1 MEGKR
6 DGASEWFEDLEE
18 RDRGWQKRERWKRI
32 GKSRY
37 NRWYKEVKGEEIPG
51 YLKKGWGESRWNR
64 VARFRMGNEM
74 GERKYWEDR
83 EGRECRLCGGETKT
97 WEHVWEGCGIGGIRG
112 RRVGR
117 KRAVGYWGMRRLERE
132 RREGE

>member
-18 RDRGWQKRERWKRI
+18 RDGGWQKRERWKRI

-37 NRWYKEVKGEEIPG
+37 NRWYKEVKGEGIPG

-64 VARFRMGNEM
+64 VARFRKGNEM

-83 EGRECRLCGGETKT
+83 EGRECRLCGKQRHGNMCGRDVGLGE
-97 WEHVWEGCGIGGIRG
+97 
-112 RRVGR
+112 
-117 KRAVGYWGMRRLERE
+117 
-132 RREGE
+132 